1 MWRALAAL
9 IALFLATATV
19 TGEGQRLP
27 DHRLAESKGDI
38 VRAWLIMPT
47 DRYRHFVLG
56 AQFEAGGVRAELADG
71 TTRDLVLPGDSV
83 FEDREPRLVDLD
95 GDGRNEL
102 VLVKSTQGL
111 GAALAVLGLRDD
123 VLSIVAETPP
133 IGRANRWM
141 NPAGFGRFTREGTL
155 QIALVRMPHLLG
167 RLEIWEF
174 APAAGLRL
182 VRALDGF
189 ANHRIGSP
197 HQRLSAV
204 LPRTGGGTDLLLV
217 PRMDR
222 RSLVLMDMS
231 VAETVVAEFPL
242 SAPIDGEIRISCT
255 EGGFTATVGLED
267 GRSESVALHEACVL

>member
-1 MWRALAAL
+1 MWRFLAAI
-9 IALFLATATV
+9 IALLAGTAAS
-19 TGEGQRLP
+19 TGDEHRLP
-27 DHRLAESKGDI
+27 DHRAAQSTGDI
-38 VRAWLIMPT
+38 VLAWLVMPT

-56 AQFEAGGVRAELADG
+56 ARYEAAGVRVELADG
-71 TTRDLVLPGDSV
+71 SSREFILPADSV

-102 VLVKSTQGL
+102 VLVKSTQGA
-111 GAALAVLGLRDD
+111 GAALAVIGLRGDA
-123 VLSIVAETPP
+123 LGILAETPP

-174 APAAGLRL
+174 GPAGLRL
-182 VRALDGF
+182 MRALDGF

-204 LPRTGGGTDLLLV
+204 LPRLGSGIDLLLV

-222 RSLVLMDMS
+222 RSLVLMDLS
-231 VAETVVAEFPL
+231 AAGAFVAEFPL
-242 SAPIDGEIRISCT
+242 SAPIDGDIRIDCIAGS
-255 EGGFTATVGLED
+255 FTALVGLED
-267 GRSESVALHEACVL
+267 GRSESLALDQPCAP